1 MATLLI
7 PEKRSLAIAFSF
19 LTFFSSL
26 PRPAAAQAPP
36 TELNIVVVQGE
47 GAINKVRQRVTTE
60 PAIRVE
66 DEQHRPVSGVA
77 VVFTLPTEGPT
88 GEFGN
93 GSKTMTIMTDAS
105 GQAAVAGLK
114 VNEYPG
120 KLILH
125 VSASYR
131 GLTARTNITQ
141 FDEGPP
147 VTKSTASSGGHGR
160 LILILAVIGAAAAG
174 GGAYFALHKNGSSS
188 PAGSSGSTGSTGISL
203 TPGSPTIIGPH

>member
-19 LTFFSSL
+19 LLFSQSL
-26 PRPAAAQAPP
+26 PRPAEAQIPP
-36 TELNIVVVQGE
+36 TELNIVVVKGE
-47 GAINKVRQRVTTE
+47 GAINKVRQRVTTD

-66 DEQHRPVSGVA
+66 DEQHRAIAGAA

-93 GSKTMTIMTDAS
+93 GGKTLTIMTDAS
-105 GQAAVAGLK
+105 GQAAVTGLK

-125 VSASYR
+125 VSVSYR
-131 GLTARTNITQ
+131 GLSARTTITQ

-147 VTKSTASSGGHGR
+147 VTKPTASSGGHGK
-160 LILILAVIGAAAAG
+160 LILILAIAGAAAAG
-174 GGAYFALHKNGSSS
+174 GGAYFALHKSGSS
-188 PAGSSGSTGSTGISL
+188 PASGGSTTPTGIGL